1 MFIHAGSLLMPRQN
15 LVLGTPLSLSRWKT
29 HPFWPHAFLAMY
41 AVGSTITFELNVKI
55 YLSEIIAIIAILF
68 MTWRPTVNNYYYLR
82 KIILIYTIWIGAITI
97 SDLINESLFF
107 NWAKNAATP
116 LLGAVSLIVC
126 STALA
131 ANPKS
136 LLTFFFFMAASKG
149 LFGEPLY
156 SNDYQGVSINWENI
170 INDINF
176 FKVKIEPAFT
186 PFIIFI
192 ACLSVK
198 NNLKFSIFLF
208 TITTVIYFFM
218 DSRSSGLIFFIAT
231 LILFLIQYRINFKRR
246 LWVITLAT
254 IFVGSLSYV
263 GYISYTLAYNSS
275 GHNGRQL
282 AVMDNPYNPLELVM
296 KGRSEWSVL
305 PLAIAERPVFG
316 WGSWAE
322 DKDARFLTIRAE
334 EATGDAFS
342 LVDVQGSLGYI
353 PAHSVVGSAWLWSGI
368 LGFVLMLWLLRTIL
382 RMGSLLNF
390 ISWPLLPAVAVM
402 FLSVLWGY
410 FFSPSISVRLGF
422 PIALASLIVLTSR
435 AQKPLEKN
443 NHIWPK

>member
-1 MFIHAGSLLMPRQN
+1 
-15 LVLGTPLSLSRWKT
+15 
-29 HPFWPHAFLAMY
+29 
-41 AVGSTITFELNVKI
+41 
-55 YLSEIIAIIAILF
+55 
-68 MTWRPTVNNYYYLR
+68 
-82 KIILIYTIWIGAITI
+82 
-97 SDLINESLFF
+97 
-107 NWAKNAATP
+107 
-116 LLGAVSLIVC
+116 
-126 STALA
+126 
-131 ANPKS
+131 
-136 LLTFFFFMAASKG
+136 
-149 LFGEPLY
+149 
-156 SNDYQGVSINWENI
+156 
-170 INDINF
+170 
-176 FKVKIEPAFT
+176 
-186 PFIIFI
+186 
-192 ACLSVK
+192 
-198 NNLKFSIFLF
+198 
-208 TITTVIYFFM
+208 
-218 DSRSSGLIFFIAT
+218 
-231 LILFLIQYRINFKRR
+231 
-246 LWVITLAT
+246 
-254 IFVGSLSYV
+254 
-263 GYISYTLAYNSS
+263 
-275 GHNGRQL
+275 
-282 AVMDNPYNPLELVM
+282 MDNPYNPLELVM